1 MKYQHLYGR
10 ALALLASAW
19 GAAAMAETS
28 IAVYTGASRTSDSDL
43 HVVQPG
49 LGTDLVARGVRWSAK
64 PFKPAP
70 YYGLRASWFPTAESR
85 WGASLDFTHYKVY
98 AQTAQVGGVQGTWMG
113 GAVAGAAPLD
123 RYVQRFE
130 LSHGVNTLSA
140 NVLYRF
146 RSFALWS
153 GRLTPY
159 VGAGPAWYLPHTES
173 TVGGAPNEASYHSAG
188 FGVHLQ
194 AGVRYRLTDR
204 WALFV
209 ETKFDRGR
217 VKVDVA
223 SGTARTTLQ
232 TMHLVGG
239 IAMDF

>member
-1 MKYQHLYGR
+1 MKSQHLYGR
-10 ALALLASAW
+10 ALALLASAC
-19 GAAAMAETS
+19 GATAMAETS
-28 IAVYTGASRTSDSDL
+28 IAVYTGTSRTSDSDL

-49 LGTDLVARGVRWSAK
+49 LGTDLVARDVGWSAK

-70 YYGLRASWFPTAESR
+70 YYGLKVTWFPTADSR

-98 AQTAQVGGVQGTWMG
+98 AQTARAVGVQGTWMG

-130 LSHGVNTLSA
+130 LSHGVNLLSA
-140 NVLYRF
+140 NVVYRF
-146 RSFALWS
+146 RPPALGS

-159 VGAGPAWYLPHTES
+159 VGAGPAVYLPHTES
-173 TVGGAPNEASYHSAG
+173 TVGGVANEASYHAAG
-188 FGVHLQ
+188 AGVHLL
-194 AGVRYRLTDR
+194 AGARYRLTDR
-204 WALFV
+204 WAVFV

>member
-1 MKYQHLYGR
+1 MKCQHLFGR
-10 ALALLASAW
+10 ALALLASAC
-19 GAAAMAETS
+19 GATAMAETS

-43 HVVQPG
+43 HVAQPG
-49 LGTDLVARGVRWSAK
+49 LGTDLVARDVRWSAK

-70 YYGLRASWFPTAESR
+70 YYGLRATWFPTAESR
-85 WGASLDFTHYKVY
+85 WGASLDFTHYKAY
-98 AQTAQVGGVQGTWMG
+98 AQTARVGGVQGTWMG

-140 NVLYRF
+140 NLVYRF
-146 RSFALWS
+146 PAVWS

-159 VGAGPAWYLPHTES
+159 VGAGPAVYLPHTES
-173 TVGGAPNEASYHSAG
+173 TVGGVPNDASYHAAG

-194 AGVRYRLTDR
+194 AGARYRLTDR
-204 WALFV
+204 WAVFI